1 MSSGKEY
8 EPKSPEQS
16 AEIAL
21 GAHERSRELQEE
33 LKRNAE
39 RYNDKEAH
47 QAAEKARHE
56 AIKEAAFSK
65 EQGKERRSHQADRHN
80 KSADHVITKNDRET
94 GFEQTMREVR
104 KELPRSNRWFSDLI
118 HQPRIEHLSDS
129 IGSSVARPSAIL
141 AGSLTA
147 FVAVVTLYSYAKFA
161 GFALQGSEMIV
172 TFIIGWA
179 VGLLFDAVKNLF
191 TKNR

>member
-1 MSSGKEY
+1 MNNGKEI
-8 EPKSPEQS
+8 EPKAPERT

-21 GAHERSRELQEE
+21 GAHERSRELGEE

-47 QAAEKARHE
+47 HAAEKARHE

-80 KSADHVITKNDRET
+80 KSAHHVITKNDREAS
-94 GFEQTMREVR
+94 FAQTMKEVR

-118 HQPRIEHLSDS
+118 HHPRIERVSDS
-129 IGSSVARPSAIL
+129 VGNTIARPSAIL
-141 AGSLTA
+141 AGSLAA
-147 FVAVVTLYSYAKFA
+147 FLAVLGLYSYAKFA
-161 GFALQGSEMIV
+161 GFSLQGSEMLV
-172 TFIIGWA
+172 AFFIGWII
-179 VGLLFDAVKNLF
+179 GLLFDAIKNLF
-191 TKNR
+191 SKNR